1 MESAKTALGLTNY
14 FGTLP
19 PAKHLLA
26 LLILSTLIG
35 GALLDW
41 ARSGRLEALSLL
53 SGAGSALITFALPS
67 LIAAGALAVL
77 RRRVTPQ
84 RALALALLSA
94 LTYMFFSIAA
104 AALQHFYPPA
114 SNLLFVGF
122 GVAFL
127 LWLTVLKYAFGL
139 TRSAWLFAIAQLLG
153 YTFFMLAGSSL
164 YSEAPSDTLMRVG
177 LAAAVFVAALYAVLS
192 FASGPLK
199 RNLGLKSGDVLSG
212 FSSQWLFG
220 ENDLEEAFDEIGE
233 TVQTYVGMAE
243 WRTKHGNLRWV
254 VPYVHFGPFGNL
266 GGSHFSYQM
275 AEALSGPRTTALVF
289 HGTCTHDFDPV
300 SSKQIHA
307 LLAACQTMRSKL
319 SFKPA
324 RFSYSEGRNG
334 SSRCYFLAVNDSALP
349 SFSRA
354 PLSTEDVNFAIG
366 LALMARAEAD
376 YSAALVFDC
385 HNAETGDLDYIEPG
399 SKESFEMVDA
409 LENALSSAAKK
420 TKSSPMLAG
429 WSVSD
434 AEGIGGIGDGGIK
447 VSCFAKASGRASSA
461 GASEPLFYIL
471 IDSNGITAPAR
482 ERIIKAV
489 RSHYK
494 RAAFIEVLTTDTHQ
508 LNSVRGVF
516 NPAGAQDL
524 AALERTVVQLCAQ
537 AHGRLA
543 PATFAMG
550 KQRVE
555 VKVLGPYQS
564 AEIVA
569 TLNSVVAVLKVALP
583 IIFLAAIALVLFILG
598 KI

>member
-1 MESAKTALGLTNY
+1 MESARTALGLTRY
-14 FGTLP
+14 FVSLP

-26 LLILSTLIG
+26 LLILSTLVG

-41 ARSGRLEALSLL
+41 ARLGRPEALSLM

-77 RRRVTPQ
+77 RRRVTPP
-84 RALALALLSA
+84 RALAVGLLSA
-94 LTYMFFSIAA
+94 LTYLLFSIMAA
-104 AALQHFYPPA
+104 VLAPFYPPA

-122 GVAFL
+122 GAAFL

-164 YSEAPSDTLMRVG
+164 AAPTDTLMRVG
-177 LAAAVFVAALYAVLS
+177 LAAAVFVAALYAILS
-192 FASGPLK
+192 LASGPLK

-233 TVQTYVGMAE
+233 NVQTYVGMAE
-243 WRTKHGNLRWV
+243 WKTRNGSLRWV
-254 VPYVHFGPFGNL
+254 VPYVHFGPFGSL
-266 GGSHFSYQM
+266 GGSHFSYLI

-307 LLAACQTMRSKL
+307 LLAACQSMQSRL
-319 SFKPA
+319 SFRPA
-324 RFSYSEGRNG
+324 RFSYSEGKNG
-334 SSRCYFLAVNDSALP
+334 SSRCYFLAVNDSAMP

-366 LALMARAEAD
+366 LALMARTEAQ
-376 YSAALVFDC
+376 YSKSMVFDC

-399 SKESFEMVDA
+399 SAESFEMIDA
-409 LENALSSAAKK
+409 LENALPPKGKK
-420 TKSSPMLAG
+420 LPSSPMTAG
-429 WSVSD
+429 WAASD
-434 AEGIGGIGDGGIK
+434 AAELGGIGDGGIK
-447 VSCFAKASGRASSA
+447 VSCFAAA
-461 GASEPLFYIL
+461 GKNAEPLFYIL
-471 IDSNGITAPAR
+471 IDSNGIVAEAR
-482 ERIIKAV
+482 ERLIRSV
-489 RSHYK
+489 RSRHR
-494 RAAFIEVLTTDTHQ
+494 RARFIEVLTTDTHQ

-516 NPAGAQDL
+516 NPAGVQDL
-524 AALERTVVQLCAQ
+524 DALERVVVQLCAQ
-537 AHGRLA
+537 AHGLLA
-543 PATFAMG
+543 PATFAMA

-569 TLNSVVAVLKVALP
+569 TLNSVVAILKFALP
-583 IIFLAAIALVLFILG
+583 IIFLAAIGLILWILG
-598 KI
+598 RLGG

>member
-1 MESAKTALGLTNY
+1 MESAKTALGLTHY
-14 FGTLP
+14 FVALP

-26 LLILSTLIG
+26 LLILSALIG
-35 GALLDW
+35 GAILDW
-41 ARSGRLEALSLL
+41 AQSGRLDALSLM
-53 SGAGSALITFALPS
+53 SGAGSALVTFALPS
-67 LIAAGALAVL
+67 LIAAGALTFL
-77 RRRVTPQ
+77 RRRVTPP
-84 RALALALLSA
+84 RALAVGLLSA
-94 LTYMFFSIAA
+94 LTYLFFSIAA
-104 AALQHFYPPA
+104 AALSPFYPPA

-127 LWLTVLKYAFGL
+127 LWLTTLKYAFGL

-164 YSEAPSDTLMRVG
+164 YLEASPSILLRVV

-233 TVQTYVGMAE
+233 TVQTYIGMAE
-243 WRTKHGNLRWV
+243 WRTKHGHLRWV

-275 AEALSGPRTTALVF
+275 AEALSGQSTMAMVF

-300 SSKQIHA
+300 SSKQIHP
-307 LLAACQTMRSKL
+307 LLAACQRMESRF

-324 RFSYSEGRNG
+324 RFSYKEGVNG

-366 LALMARAEAD
+366 LALMARAESR
-376 YSAALVFDC
+376 YSKALVFDC

-399 SKESFEMVDA
+399 SPESFEMIDAMEDA
-409 LENALSSAAKK
+409 LQKNGKSSA
-420 TKSSPMLAG
+420 SSPMLAG
-429 WSVSD
+429 WSVSE

-447 VSCFAKASGRASSA
+447 VSCFIASNKKSG
-461 GASEPLFYIL
+461 PLFYIL
-471 IDSNGITAPAR
+471 IDSNGITASAR
-482 ERIIKAV
+482 ERLIAAV
-489 RSHYK
+489 RTSYPSSS
-494 RAAFIEVLTTDTHQ
+494 FIEVLTTDTHQ

-516 NPAGAQDL
+516 NPVGAQDEG
-524 AALERTVVQLCAQ
+524 ALERLVVQLCAQ

-543 PATFAMG
+543 PATFACG

-569 TLNSVVAVLKVALP
+569 TLNSVVAVLKFALP
-583 IIFLAAIALVLFILG
+583 IIFLAAVALVLFILG
-598 KI
+598 KIQ

>member
-1 MESAKTALGLTNY
+1 MESAKTALGLTRY
-14 FGTLP
+14 FVALP
-19 PAKHLLA
+19 PAKHMLAFLL
-26 LLILSTLIG
+26 LSTLVG

-41 ARSGRLEALSLL
+41 ARSGRLDAVSLM
-53 SGAGSALITFALPS
+53 SGAGSALITIAIPS

-84 RALALALLSA
+84 RALAVGLISG
-94 LTYMFFSIAA
+94 LTYLFFFICA
-104 AALQHFYPPA
+104 AALSHFYLPA
-114 SNLLFVGF
+114 SNLVFVGF

-127 LWLTVLKYAFGL
+127 LWLTTLKYAFGL

-164 YSEAPSDTLMRVG
+164 YLEAPTDTLMRVV
-177 LAAAVFVAALYAVLS
+177 LAASVFVAALYAVLS

-199 RNLGLKSGDVLSG
+199 RNLGLKSGDILSG

-233 TVQTYVGMAE
+233 NVQTYIGMAE

-254 VPYVHFGPFGNL
+254 VPYVHFGPFGSL
-266 GGSHFSYQM
+266 GGSHFSYKM
-275 AEALSGPRTTALVF
+275 AEALSNQRTMAMVF

-300 SSKQIHA
+300 SSKQINA
-307 LLAACQTMRSKL
+307 LLAACQTMSSKF

-324 RFSYSEGRNG
+324 RFTYKEGSAG
-334 SSRCYFLAVNDSALP
+334 ASRCYFLAVNNCALP

-354 PLSTEDVNFAIG
+354 PLSTEDVNFGVG
-366 LALMARAEAD
+366 LALMARAETA
-376 YSAALVFDC
+376 YSNALVFDC

-399 SKESFEMVDA
+399 SQESFEMIDS
-409 LENALSSAAKK
+409 LEHALSSKS
-420 TKSSPMLAG
+420 KSSPMCAG
-429 WSVSD
+429 WSASD

-447 VSCFAKASGRASSA
+447 VSCFAPAGRL
-461 GASEPLFYIL
+461 GEPLFYIL
-471 IDSNGITAPAR
+471 LDSNGITANAR
-482 ERIIKAV
+482 DRLIGAV
-489 RSHYK
+489 RTYYPRSS
-494 RAAFIEVLTTDTHQ
+494 FIEVLTTDTHQ

-516 NPAGAQDL
+516 NPAGATDE
-524 AALERTVVQLCAQ
+524 AALEKMTVQLCAQ

-543 PATFAMG
+543 PATFAMA

-569 TLNSVVAVLKVALP
+569 TLNSVVAVLKFALP

-598 KI
+598 KIPGSTIAL